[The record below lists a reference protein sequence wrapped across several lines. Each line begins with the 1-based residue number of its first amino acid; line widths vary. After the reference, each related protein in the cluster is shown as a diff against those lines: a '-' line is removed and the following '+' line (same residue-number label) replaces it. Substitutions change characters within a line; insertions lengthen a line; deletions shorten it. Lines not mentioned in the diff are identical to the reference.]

1 MYTLEQL
8 QGKSLAELKE
18 IDQQLNVSPGDRRR
32 RQSWIDA
39 IPGVNPPLLAM
50 LESSPA
56 ATASVI
62 EHEQAEPIVETA
74 KASSVAE
81 IEEVQEPIESKFGR
95 IVYPRP
101 ATKIESQMSQSAI
114 GSAAKTSLQTNA
126 MNKKGTISQKY
137 WEAIK
142 ILPGFAGN
150 HQDVVY
156 RELKNMNYRWDSKTK
171 KWIYPIEQMA
181 KTSPGVGIDPVPEAI
196 AEAVEDAPGVEVD
209 PVRELLEQE
218 VQNAIVQATKTP
230 SRVVVAS
237 EPIGSDCWGEDED
250 EWEGYWGDLYRE
262 DEEERI

>member
-1 MYTLEQL
+1 MKLVL
-8 QGKSLAELKE
+8 QGKSLTELKE
-18 IDQQLNVSPGDRRR
+18 IGQQLNVSPGDRRR

-50 LESSPA
+50 LEASPV

-101 ATKIESQMSQSAI
+101 AAKIESQMSQSAI

-137 WEAIK
+137 
-142 ILPGFAGN
+142 
-150 HQDVVY
+150 
-156 RELKNMNYRWDSKTK
+156 
-171 KWIYPIEQMA
+171 
-181 KTSPGVGIDPVPEAI
+181 
-196 AEAVEDAPGVEVD
+196 
-209 PVRELLEQE
+209 
-218 VQNAIVQATKTP
+218 
-230 SRVVVAS
+230 
-237 EPIGSDCWGEDED
+237 
-250 EWEGYWGDLYRE
+250 
-262 DEEERI
+262 